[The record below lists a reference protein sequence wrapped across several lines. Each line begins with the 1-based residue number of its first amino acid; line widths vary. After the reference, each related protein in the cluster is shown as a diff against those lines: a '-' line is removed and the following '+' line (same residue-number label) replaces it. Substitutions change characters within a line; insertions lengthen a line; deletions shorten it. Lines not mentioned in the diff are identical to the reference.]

1 MSKPVLKDLY
11 GIGISPTSIRN
22 KKYAHDEE
30 LMAEKDAGLLAIYH
44 ADGSIVS
51 SEYILRCKN
60 HLEKTITKC
69 VNENT
74 LGKIYKISL
83 DDNLVRTITG
93 TINLFTNTLEYD
105 NGEAPFTFIRFNME
119 YDLFKKIQSTILD
132 IDSIRVKI
140 NFTLKVN
147 NDEQSYIIDEKLIEL
162 NDKAYALDWEWH
174 EYIEGY
180 GQQHKLILNS
190 ITIEVPDD
198 FDETKI
204 GFVIYDILAIM
215 Q

>member
-1 MSKPVLKDLY
+1 MGKPVLKDLY

-30 LMAEKDAGLLAIYH
+30 LMAEKNAGLLAIYH

-60 HLEKTITKC
+60 HLEKTITQC

-74 LGKIYKISL
+74 LGSVYKISP
-83 DDNLVRTITG
+83 DENLVQTITG
-93 TINLFTNTLEYD
+93 TVNLFTNTIEFE
-105 NGEAPFTFIRFNME
+105 NGDAPFTFIRFNME
-119 YDLFKKIQSTILD
+119 YDLFQKADSAL
-132 IDSIRVKI
+132 IDTCGIHIKI
-140 NFTLKVN
+140 NFSLHVN
-147 NDEQSYIIDEKLIEL
+147 NDTRSYLIDEPLVNL
-162 NDKAYALDWEWH
+162 NNKAYALDWDWH
-174 EYIEGY
+174 EYRPGY
-180 GQQHKLILNS
+180 EENHK
-190 ITIEVPDD
+190 ITINSFTVEVPIG
-198 FDETKI
+198 FDENQV